1 MEQILIRIKSV
12 FLRGFNHAED
22 DRAALCTA
30 GCVGKQEVL
39 PVNDKRLYTSLRP
52 VVADFQSAVF
62 QIGG

>member
-1 MEQILIRIKSV
+1 MEQILIRIKPV
-12 FLRGFNHAED
+12 LLCGFNHAED

-39 PVNDKRLYTSLRP
+39 SVNDKRLYTSLRP

-62 QIGG
+62 QTGG